1 MSRREEVKALHGFE
15 AWGDHID
22 DDAGFDGPTPLFLT
36 DHERLFDLH
45 FLAREALHPEGGS
58 TRGYREYYEA
68 EDRPDAGVMVIVRQL
83 PSIKDAHEALVD
95 ILETSMALRL
105 VPAEE
110 REVSVGHVAFVGH
123 DPTVDAIHFVRGSTL
138 VTIKNTGGEIIP
150 VAEMAEEID
159 RQLTTHLMNAHGEQ
173 LPAR

>member
-1 MSRREEVKALHGFE
+1 MNRRDEVKALHGFE

-58 TRGYREYYEA
+58 TRGYREYYAA

-105 VPAEE
+105 LPAEE

-123 DPTVDAIHFVRGSTL
+123 DPLWTPYTLFAAPRLSRSRTPAERSSRSPRWPKKSIGSSRP
-138 VTIKNTGGEIIP
+138 I
-150 VAEMAEEID
+150 
-159 RQLTTHLMNAHGEQ
+159 
-173 LPAR
+173 